1 MYSKKRG
8 SSLVSQKTKR
18 LFRALRSKRGAK
30 KSYGRRRNRLMY
42 GGYAFMENGGDES
55 MMGGL
60 TTTDETVPEN
70 PTEPKEG
77 DEEDTMNDTTDASG
91 DDTKP
96 ADATDVAAKPL
107 DEGSD
112 SILQGESTSSSDDLK
127 TMLESL
133 TKRVEKLE
141 QWKNAPLDSL
151 T

>member
-1 MYSKKRG
+1 MYSKRRG

-60 TTTDETVPEN
+60 STDETVPEN
-70 PTEPKEG
+70 PTEPKE
-77 DEEDTMNDTTDASG
+77 EEDEDNMNVTTDDSG

-96 ADATDVAAKPL
+96 ADATDDAAKPS